1 MSLMS
6 ISLANKTDLHK
17 EMQSILNKNGA
28 TNIECFDITKNN
40 TVADYIII
48 ATGTS
53 TRHLVTLRD
62 KIVSHLKSNKH
73 KFLGSEGEETANW
86 IVVDCESVVI
96 HLFRQEVRD
105 YYKLE
110 DIWNK
115 KLRTSNENSI
125 KED

>member
-6 ISLANKTDLHK
+6 TRLANKKELHE
-17 EMQSILNKNGA
+17 EMQFILKNNGA
-28 TNIECFDITKNN
+28 TNIEFFDITKNN

-53 TRHLVTLRD
+53 IRHLVTLRD
-62 KIVSHLKSNKH
+62 KVVAHLKANKR

-86 IVVDCESVVI
+86 IVVDCESVII

-105 YYKLE
+105 YYKIE

-115 KLRTSNENSI
+115 KLRNSNENSI

>member
-6 ISLANKTDLHK
+6 TSLANKKELHE
-17 EMQSILNKNGA
+17 EMQFILKNNGA
-28 TNIECFDITKNN
+28 TNIEFFDITKNN

-62 KIVSHLKSNKH
+62 KVVANLKASKR

-86 IVVDCESVVI
+86 IVVDCESVII
-96 HLFRQEVRD
+96 HLFRQEVRE
-105 YYKLE
+105 YYKIE

-115 KLRTSNENSI
+115 KLRNSNEHSI

>member
-1 MSLMS
+1 MEPQILSVLILQRIIRWQI
-6 ISLANKTDLHK
+6 ISLLQQELLLD
-17 EMQSILNKNGA
+17 
-28 TNIECFDITKNN
+28 
-40 TVADYIII
+40 
-48 ATGTS
+48 
-53 TRHLVTLRD
+53 
-62 KIVSHLKSNKH
+62 
-73 KFLGSEGEETANW
+73 EETANW